1 VHVETSLICKVA
13 EYTAEGSSITMEH
26 WTDYRR
32 IHSLMMHLG
41 KTVKTDKP
49 TRSAF
54 VAEQAREDLLNQN
67 PNADL
72 KVFSQVASH

>member
-1 VHVETSLICKVA
+1 
-13 EYTAEGSSITMEH
+13 
-26 WTDYRR
+26 
-32 IHSLMMHLG
+32 MMHLG